1 MTRCEHKTYCAV
13 FWERTA
19 LEDDGYR
26 LLTCTQIDKNVKS
39 LRFVHILK
47 QEVKILE
54 FSLSFGWFVLMNDRR
69 QTLKQW
75 KYGALRES

>member
-26 LLTCTQIDKNVKS
+26 IINCKDVDPWTKEV
-39 LRFVHILK
+39 RFVHVLK
-47 QEVKILE
+47 QRVKIIV
-54 FSLSFGWFVLMNDRR
+54 FSLSKGWYVLMNDKR